1 MPPIHIAPSILSA
14 DFSRLGE
21 QIAQI
26 NQTAARWIH
35 VDVMD
40 GRFVPN
46 ITMGQLVVSAL
57 KRMTNLVLDVHLMVV
72 EPNHMIESFADAG
85 ATHLTVHYEACTDLF
100 RTVNLIKKTGCATGV
115 AINPHTPISMLL
127 PILPLLDQVVV
138 MTVSPGFGGQK
149 LIPQTLAKIREL
161 RDYATEKQPSLDIV
175 IDGGV
180 NAETLETV
188 VRAGG
193 NVLVAGAA
201 VFKEDMIVQNHAM
214 LTQIVQRMT
223 QI

>member
-1 MPPIHIAPSILSA
+1 MPSIHIAPSILAA

-21 QIAQI
+21 QIEQI

-57 KRMTNLVLDVHLMVV
+57 KRVTARVLDVHLMVI
-72 EPNHMIESFADAG
+72 EPNSMIESFAEAG
-85 ATHLTVHYEACTDLF
+85 ATQLTVHYEVCADLF
-100 RTVNLIKKTGCATGV
+100 RTVTLIKRAGCAAGV
-115 AINPHTPISMLL
+115 AINPHTPVAMLL
-127 PILPLLDQVVV
+127 PILPLLNHVVV
-138 MTVSPGFGGQK
+138 MTVSPGAGGQK
-149 LIPQTLAKIREL
+149 LIPQTLPKIREL
-161 RDYATEKQPSLDIV
+161 RDFANQMQPNLNIV

-180 NAETLETV
+180 NVETLETV
-188 VRAGG
+188 IRAGG
-193 NVLVAGAA
+193 NVLVAGAS
-201 VFKEDMIVQNHAM
+201 VFKDDAIVQNHAM
-214 LTQIVQRMT
+214 LTQIAHQMT

>member
-26 NQTAARWIH
+26 NQTEARWIH

-57 KRMTNLVLDVHLMVV
+57 KRVTPLVLDVHLMVV
-72 EPNHMIESFADAG
+72 EPNSMIESFAEAG
-85 ATHLTVHYEACTDLF
+85 ATHLTVHYEACIDLF
-100 RTVNLIKKTGCATGV
+100 RTVNLIKRAGCAVGV
-115 AINPHTPISMLL
+115 AINPHTPIAALV

-149 LIPQTLAKIREL
+149 LIPQTLPKIREL
-161 RDYATEKQPSLDIV
+161 RDYAVQMQPNLDIV

-180 NAETLETV
+180 NLETLETV
-188 VRAGG
+188 IRAGG

-201 VFKEDMIVQNHAM
+201 VFKEDAIVQNHAM
-214 LTQIVQRMT
+214 LTQIARQMT

>member
-26 NQTAARWIH
+26 NQTATRWIH

>member
-21 QIAQI
+21 QITQI

-57 KRMTNLVLDVHLMVV
+57 KRTTDLVLDVHLMVV
-72 EPNHMIESFADAG
+72 EPNHLIESFAEAG

-100 RTVNLIKKTGCATGV
+100 RTINLIKKVGCVAGV
-115 AINPHTPISMLL
+115 AINPHTPVAMLS

-161 RDYATEKQPSLDIV
+161 RDYATEKQPSLNIV

-180 NAETLETV
+180 NVETLETV

-201 VFKEDMIVQNHAM
+201 VFKDDMIVENHAR